1 MIKDTQKLKI
11 MSILGTRPE
20 IIRLSRI
27 LPLMDQYFDHSVVF
41 TEQSYDYELSKVFFE
56 ELDLRKPNHLL
67 DVKSETLGGQI
78 AKIIEQTEK
87 VMLLAPPDAV
97 FILGDTNSALSGIVA
112 RRLKIPIFHME
123 AGNRSYDWNVPEEI
137 NRRIIDHISNY
148 NLAYT
153 EHSRRYLIEEGIHPS
168 TIFVTGSPFAEIFS
182 FFQGKINS
190 SPILEELNLKS
201 QEYFLVSVHR
211 EENVDNQENLKTLF
225 ESLDFLA
232 EKYELPII
240 VSLHPRTKSRLEKA
254 KIKPHRL
261 INLHKPFG
269 YFAYNKL
276 QQNALCVLSD
286 SGSIQ
291 EESAILGFPAVQVRV
306 STERPEAFDSGSIIL
321 SGFNF
326 NAITN
331 AVILSVDSFKKGESI
346 VIPNDYKDT
355 NVSTKVVKLIMGLA
369 SIKKYHNANK
379 PR

>member
-1 MIKDTQKLKI
+1 MIKNTQKLKI
-11 MSILGTRPE
+11 MTILGTRPE

-27 LPLMDQYFDHSVVF
+27 LPLMDQYFDHNIVF
-41 TEQSYDYELSKVFFE
+41 TEQSYDYELSEVFFK
-56 ELDLRKPNHLL
+56 ELDLRKPNHVL

-87 VMLLAPPDAV
+87 IMLKEAPDAV

-153 EHSRRYLIEEGIHPS
+153 EHSRRYLLREGIDPN
-168 TIFVTGSPFAEIFS
+168 TIFVTGSPFAEIFP
-182 FFQGKINS
+182 FFETKINS
-190 SPILEELNLKS
+190 SKVLEELHLKP

-211 EENVDNQENLKTLF
+211 EENVDNQENLETLF
-225 ESLDFLA
+225 ESLNFLA
-232 EKYELPII
+232 EKYEVPII

-321 SGFNF
+321 AGFNF

-346 VIPNDYKDT
+346 VIPDDYKDT

-369 SIKKYHNANK
+369 SIKKYHN
-379 PR
+379 R